1 MSSENLIKRIEE
13 ESAQEIKQIQQQA
26 KKQAHE
32 IIKEAQAAA
41 KLKADHL
48 LEQGKQHSDNVQK
61 ILISKAHQDVNRK
74 LMNVK
79 EAIIEECFQ
88 QAHTKLAELKTAE
101 YRNIASVLL
110 KQGSQRLQNPGS
122 VIVSRNEDKDIAK
135 KHALTVAGTQQTI
148 GGMII
153 QSKDGKLTID
163 NTFEGILQRK
173 KHEIRTEVGKILFQ

>member
-1 MSSENLIKRIEE
+1 MSSNNLIKRIQE

-26 KKQAHE
+26 KKEAQK

-48 LEQGKQHSDNVQK
+48 LQQGKQQSDNVEK

-74 LMNVK
+74 LMNAK
-79 EAIIEECFQ
+79 ETIIESCFQ
-88 QAHTKLAELKTAE
+88 QAHTQLAELPPSK
-101 YRNIASVLL
+101 YRHIATILL
-110 KQGSQRLQNPGS
+110 EQGTQRIQNPGS
-122 VIVSRNEDKDIAK
+122 VIISRNEDKDIVK
-135 KHALTVAGTQQTI
+135 KHGLTVVGTQQAI

-173 KHEIRTEVGKILFQ
+173 KHQIRTEVGKILF

>member
-1 MSSENLIKRIEE
+1 MSSKNLIKRIQE

-26 KKQAHE
+26 KKEAHK

-48 LEQGKQHSDNVQK
+48 LKQGKQRGDNAQK
-61 ILISKAHQDVNRK
+61 ILISKAHQDFNRT
-74 LMNVK
+74 LMNAK
-79 EAIIEECFQ
+79 EAIIESCFQ
-88 QAHTKLAELKTAE
+88 QAHTKLAELKPTE
-101 YRNIASVLL
+101 YRDIATVLL
-110 KQGSQRLQNPGS
+110 KQGTQRIQNPGS
-122 VIVSRNEDKDIAK
+122 VIISRNEDKDIAK
-135 KHALTVAGTQQTI
+135 KLGLTVAGTQQTI

-173 KHEIRTEVGKILFQ
+173 KHEIRTEVGKILF